1 MKEQNLEIPVW
12 IKMNLTVEEA
22 AKYSNI
28 GENLIREKLK
38 NPNCPFLM
46 MIGKKKLVKRREFEE
61 YNSKNKTF
69 K

>member
-1 MKEQNLEIPVW
+1 MKEQIPIWV
-12 IKMNLTVEEA
+12 KMNLTVEEA
-22 AKYSNI
+22 ARYSNI

-46 MIGKKKLVKRREFEE
+46 LIGTKRLVKRKEFEE
-61 YNSKNKTF
+61 YNSKNTTF

>member
-1 MKEQNLEIPVW
+1 MNEQIPIWV
-12 IKMNLTVEEA
+12 KMNLTVEEA